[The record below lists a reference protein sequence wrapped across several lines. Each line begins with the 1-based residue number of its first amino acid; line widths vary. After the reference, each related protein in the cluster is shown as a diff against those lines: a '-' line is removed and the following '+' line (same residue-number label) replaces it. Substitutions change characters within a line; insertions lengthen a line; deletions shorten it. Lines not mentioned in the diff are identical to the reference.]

1 MALYAAIRSRFQ
13 HQTLSDVSCGPSLLE
28 ANALHDATG
37 RYPAIVSLNASAP
50 SAVADSVAY
59 WNRGGVPLLT
69 WHRSAPAAVADA
81 ASPEYASFIHDLDA
95 VADALRSLQQRG
107 VAVLWR
113 PLLGHAGDAA
123 KAIWTTVYTRLF
135 VHNRLTNLVWV
146 WSGDAAAFPGT
157 ASVDVIAV
165 EGGDGHG
172 SRAAEFQ
179 LAHDIA
185 GGKRLVALVAARR
198 PRRGCGRT
206 VRSGPSSSV
215 RSLELKTTSGR
226 PRWRIRSSSISQ
238 ECPGGRCKPFG

>member
-1 MALYAAIRSRFQ
+1 MALFAAIRSRFQ
-13 HQTLSDVSCGPSLLE
+13 HQTLSGVSCGPSLLE

-69 WHRSAPAAVADA
+69 WHRSAPAAAADA
-81 ASPEYASFIHDLDA
+81 TSPEYAAFIHDLDA
-95 VADALRSLQQRG
+95 VAALRSLQQRG

-123 KAIWTTVYTRLF
+123 KAIWTTAYQRLF
-135 VHNRLTNLVWV
+135 VHNRLTNLIWV
-146 WSGDAAAFPGT
+146 WSGDPAAFPGT
-157 ASVDVIAV
+157 ASVDVSAV

-185 GGKRLVALVAARR
+185 GGKRLVALVGGVPAAE
-198 PRRGCGRT
+198 GMHADGAKWAFF
-206 VRSGPSSSV
+206 VGAFAGA
-215 RSLELKTTSGR
+215 EKDF
-226 PRWRIRSSSISQ
+226 WKAQMADRSSSISQ
-238 ECPGGRCKPFG
+238 ECPGGRCKPLG